1 MEAKIIFLMGHRLSV
16 ADNMAR
22 TGFLLVSHS
31 AGYVILTSGSGGTFK
46 HRNRG

>member
-1 MEAKIIFLMGHRLSV
+1 MEAKIIFLMCDRLSV

-31 AGYVILTSGSGGTFK
+31 AGYVI
-46 HRNRG
+46 